1 MAACHGALMHVQQ
14 HTGCRLCVRVLPSVG
29 CRFIAIPGLKPEAGR
44 VSRALTCFPQY
55 PSANAT
61 FPLHIFAH
69 GDFGGG
75 ERLLAYSGLIRP
87 VRVPNQGQPRHLASC
102 S

>member
-1 MAACHGALMHVQQ
+1 MLQ

-55 PSANAT
+55 PT

-75 ERLLAYSGLIRP
+75 ERPAGLQRP
-87 VRVPNQGQPRHLASC
+87 HQARTRA
-102 S
+102 